1 MKGGGYSMGWP
12 VRVYI
17 AVHKGERKVEIPVFD
32 IQGRC
37 YSAVMIPLDRSDKSL
52 LDHYQDYRIRHEVGK
67 TIEEAVAYCEKWIKE
82 NLWDDVKV
90 LEEQTPQNKA

>member
-1 MKGGGYSMGWP
+1 MGWP
-12 VRVYI
+12 VKIYI

-32 IQGRC
+32 VQGR

-52 LDHYQDYRIRHEVGK
+52 LGHFQDYRIRHEVGK
-67 TIEEAVAYCEKWIKE
+67 TIEETVAYCEKWIKE
-82 NLWDDVKV
+82 NLWDDIKV